1 MLLYMCGLVTILQL
15 DLLPSTEQ
23 GLILMSFDI
32 FPCPLQN
39 YIDGDLRTW
48 ISAFDAFRNK

>member
-15 DLLPSTEQ
+15 DLLPSIER

-32 FPCPLQN
+32 FPCLLQN

-48 ISAFDAFRNK
+48 IYAFDAFRNK

>member
-1 MLLYMCGLVTILQL
+1 MFLYTCGLNIAIG
-15 DLLPSTEQ
+15 PSTEQ

>member
-1 MLLYMCGLVTILQL
+1 MFLYTCGLVTILQL